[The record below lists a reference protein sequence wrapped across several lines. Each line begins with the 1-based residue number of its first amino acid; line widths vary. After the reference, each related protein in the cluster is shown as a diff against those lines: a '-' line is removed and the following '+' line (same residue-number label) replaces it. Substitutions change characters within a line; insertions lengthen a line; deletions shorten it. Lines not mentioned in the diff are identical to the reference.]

1 MISTDLG
8 DLYGGQELSLEAVSY
23 FDEKN
28 PQLHAYLLSI
38 YNNLGITSY
47 SLKQYPKAIE
57 FYNKSL
63 QFISDSSHTR
73 IVKNNIANAYRKT
86 GNMKKAL
93 EIYESILSR
102 EQEPI
107 NNARI
112 LSNYAY
118 TRWLANASYNPEPD
132 LREALRSRS
141 IRGDLSEQNSS
152 YAQLADYYMKKSP
165 DSALF
170 YATKLYQGANSL
182 HSVQD
187 QMESLQ
193 KLIPLSQPE
202 NAKKYFKRYRI
213 LEDSIQNARNSAKN
227 QFAMVRYETE
237 KHKADNLLLQN
248 TNTIRYIWII
258 SLAFVIVTGSIIS
271 ILWYKR
277 RERYLA
283 LKAANAVRESQLK
296 TSKKVHDV
304 VANGLYRLMSET
316 ENNAQLDRDKM
327 LDDLETLYEK
337 SRDISYDDAAVE
349 TGDDFPKIVGQ
360 LLTSFATA
368 TTRVLIVGNTKDI
381 WISLGIQAKT
391 ELKYVVQELMVN
403 MTKHSGASS
412 VAIRFEKKEDTIMI
426 YYTDNGVG
434 IPDGT
439 KFKNGLTNTGNR
451 INSIGGNITFGKGTT
466 GGLNVQIQIPGSQ

>member
-1 MISTDLG
+1 M
-8 DLYGGQELSLEAVSY
+8 EA
-23 FDEKN
+23 
-28 PQLHAYLLSI
+28 
-38 YNNLGITSY
+38 
-47 SLKQYPKAIE
+47 
-57 FYNKSL
+57 
-63 QFISDSSHTR
+63 
-73 IVKNNIANAYRKT
+73 
-86 GNMKKAL
+86 
-93 EIYESILSR
+93 
-102 EQEPI
+102 
-107 NNARI
+107 
-112 LSNYAY
+112 
-118 TRWLANASYNPEPD
+118 
-132 LREALRSRS
+132 
-141 IRGDLSEQNSS
+141 
-152 YAQLADYYMKKSP
+152 
-165 DSALF
+165 
-170 YATKLYQGANSL
+170 
-182 HSVQD
+182 
-187 QMESLQ
+187 LQ

-202 NAKKYFKRYRI
+202 NSKKYFKRYRI

-316 ENNAQLDRDKM
+316 ENNVQLDRDKM

-368 TTRVLIVGNTKDI
+368 TTKVLIVGNTEAI
-381 WISLGIQAKT
+381 WMSLGILAKT

-412 VAIRFEKKEDTIMI
+412 VAIRFEKKADTIMI

-434 IPDGT
+434 IPDET

-466 GGLNVQIQIPGSQ
+466 GGLNVQIQIPVSQ

>member
-86 GNMKKAL
+86 GNMNKAL

-107 NNARI
+107 NHARI

-118 TRWLANASYNPEPD
+118 TRWLANAGYNPEPA

-141 IRGDLSEQNSS
+141 IEGDLSGQNSS
-152 YAQLADYYMKKSP
+152 YVQLADYYMKISP
-165 DSALF
+165 DSALL

-187 QMESLQ
+187 QMEALQ

-202 NAKKYFKRYRI
+202 NTKKYFNRYRI
-213 LEDSIQNARNSAKN
+213 LEDSIQNARNSVKN

-237 KHKADNLLLQN
+237 KHKADNLLLQHKN
-248 TNTIRYIWII
+248 IVINIWII
-258 SLAFVIVTGSIIS
+258 SLAFVIVIGSIIS

-283 LKAANAVRESQLK
+283 LKAANAVKESQLK

-316 ENNAQLDRDKM
+316 ENNVQLDRDKM

-337 SRDISYDDAAVE
+337 S
-349 TGDDFPKIVGQ
+349 
-360 LLTSFATA
+360 
-368 TTRVLIVGNTKDI
+368 
-381 WISLGIQAKT
+381 
-391 ELKYVVQELMVN
+391 
-403 MTKHSGASS
+403 
-412 VAIRFEKKEDTIMI
+412 
-426 YYTDNGVG
+426 
-434 IPDGT
+434 
-439 KFKNGLTNTGNR
+439 
-451 INSIGGNITFGKGTT
+451 
-466 GGLNVQIQIPGSQ
+466 

>member
-86 GNMKKAL
+86 GNMKRAL
-93 EIYESILSR
+93 EIYKSILSR
-102 EQEPI
+102 EQESI
-107 NNARI
+107 NHARI

-132 LREALRSRS
+132 LREALRSRL
-141 IRGDLSEQNSS
+141 IEGDLSEQNSS
-152 YAQLADYYMKKSP
+152 YVQLADYYMKKSP
-165 DSALF
+165 DSALL
-170 YATKLYQGANSL
+170 YATKLYQGANS
-182 HSVQD
+182 VQD
-187 QMESLQ
+187 QMEALQ

-202 NAKKYFKRYRI
+202 NSKKYFNRYRI

-277 RERYLA
+277 RERSLA

-349 TGDDFPKIVGQ
+349 TGDDFPTIFGQ

-368 TTRVLIVGNTKDI
+368 TTKVLIVGNTEDI
-381 WISLGIQAKT
+381 WMSLGIQAKT

-434 IPDGT
+434 IPDLT
-439 KFKNGLTNTGNR
+439 IFKNGLTNTGNR

-466 GGLNVQIQIPGSQ
+466 GGLNVQIQIPVSQ